1 VRTVVGIDAG
11 AGKAEA
17 FDRAAVEEVLLDDL
31 FGVAGFGEAVP
42 DGVGIDDEDGPVLA
56 LVEAAGLVDANAVLE
71 AGGFDGILEGATKF
85 LGMLVGAAGAGR
97 LVALVETDEDVVFEG
112 WHTGIGCRRQG
123 AEIRRGWK
131 AARGHGVREWR
142 IWPLMI

>member
-31 FGVAGFGEAVP
+31 FGVAGFGETVP

-71 AGGFDGILEGATKF
+71 AGGFDGILEGSAEF

-112 WHTGIGCRRQG
+112 WHTWIGCRRQG
-123 AEIRRGWK
+123 AEMRRGWK
-131 AARGHGVREWR
+131 AERGHGVREWR

>member
-1 VRTVVGIDAG
+1 VVGIDAG

-17 FDRAAVEEVLLDDL
+17 FDGAAVEEVLLDDL
-31 FGVAGFGEAVP
+31 FGVAGFGETVP

-85 LGMLVGAAGAGR
+85 LGMLVGADSSRSLRQTKTWCSKGGIRGLDAGDR
-97 LVALVETDEDVVFEG
+97 ERRCDEVG
-112 WHTGIGCRRQG
+112 K
-123 AEIRRGWK
+123 RRGPM
-131 AARGHGVREWR
+131 ACENGGYG
-142 IWPLMI
+142 L

>member
-1 VRTVVGIDAG
+1 MRTVVGIDAG

-17 FDRAAVEEVLLDDL
+17 FDGAAVEEVLLHDL
-31 FGVAGFGEAVP
+31 FGVAGFGETVP
-42 DGVGIDDEDGPVLA
+42 DGVGIDNEDGTVFA
-56 LVEAAGLVDANAVLE
+56 LIKASRFVDADLMFE
-71 AGGFDGILEGATKF
+71 AGGFDGILDGATKF

-112 WHTGIGCRRQG
+112 WHTGIGCWRQG
-123 AEIRRGWK
+123 AEMRRGWE